1 MIPVPEGIVSAPVV
15 LDSELGGP
23 PTAPTAG
30 APTAV
35 GRPKSRFGRLLP
47 TVVLIVSALFFALPL
62 LSLARFAFQN
72 VPTVLLGWDTLF
84 DKWSV
89 EGVTTALRDDGFW
102 TSLKLSL
109 RLAIGTVAITLGLLL
124 PTAIWVHL
132 RVPRARTIVEFF
144 TVLPYMIPAIA
155 LVAGI
160 LIIKP
165 HARWFL
171 NSDYALMPFYVVL
184 ALPFTYRSFDA
195 GLKALDL
202 RTLVDAS
209 RSLGAGWSATML
221 KVLVP
226 NLRTAI
232 ISASF
237 LTTAIVLG
245 EYTLADTLLIETLA
259 PFQQKFVGHEPRAG
273 YALNLLALIFT
284 TLLFLLISVLTRKR
298 NPKRKTFAHAA
309 ERYGT
314 AAPTHELEAA
324 R

>member
-1 MIPVPEGIVSAPVV
+1 MIPVPEGLVSTEVV

-23 PTAPTAG
+23 PTAPTSG
-30 APTAV
+30 APIAV
-35 GRPKSRFGRLLP
+35 GSRSRFGRLVP
-47 TVVLIVSALFFALPL
+47 TIVLIVSALFFLLPL
-62 LSLARFAFQN
+62 LTLARFAFQN
-72 VPTVLLGWDTLF
+72 VPTAVLGWDTLF
-84 DKWSV
+84 DKWSM
-89 EGVTTALRDDGFW
+89 EGVTTALTDGGFW
-102 TSLKLSL
+102 TSLKLTL
-109 RLAIGTVAITLGLLL
+109 RLAIGTVVITLGLLL

-160 LIIKP
+160 MIIKP

-171 NSDYALMPFYVVL
+171 NSDYALVPFYVVL

-209 RSLGAGWSATML
+209 RSLGAGWFGTMF

-237 LTTAIVLG
+237 LTTAIVVG
-245 EYTLADTLLIETLA
+245 EYTLADTLLVETLA
-259 PFQQKFVGHEPRAG
+259 PFQQKFVGHAPRAG
-273 YALNLLALIFT
+273 YALNVLVLLFT
-284 TLLFLLISVLTRKR
+284 TLLFLLVSVLTRKR
-298 NPKRKTFAHAA
+298 NPRRKSFAYAA

-314 AAPTHELEAA
+314 AAPTPQLGAT

>member
-1 MIPVPEGIVSAPVV
+1 MIPATGIPAVIDP
-15 LDSELGGP
+15 ELGGP

-30 APTAV
+30 APISV
-35 GRPKSRFGRLLP
+35 GRRSRFGRVLP
-47 TVVLIVSALFFALPL
+47 TVVLIVSGLFFILPL
-62 LSLARFAFQN
+62 LSLARYAFQN
-72 VPTVLLGWDTLF
+72 VPTILLDFGTLF
-84 DKWSV
+84 DKWSLSGL
-89 EGVTTALRDDGFW
+89 ELALKDDGFW
-102 TSLKLSL
+102 TSLQLTLKLAL
-109 RLAIGTVAITLGLLL
+109 GTVALTLGLLL

-132 RVPRARTIVEFF
+132 RVPRARSLVEFV

-165 HARWFL
+165 QARWFL
-171 NSDYALMPFYVVL
+171 NSEYSLIPFYVVL

-209 RSLGAGWSATML
+209 RNLGAGWGTTMF

-226 NLRTAI
+226 NLRVAI

-237 LTTAIVLG
+237 LTAAIVVG

-259 PFQQKFVGHEPRAG
+259 PFQQKFVGREPQAG
-273 YALNLLALIFT
+273 YALNLLALLVT
-284 TLLFLLISVLTRKR
+284 TLLFALISVLTRKR
-298 NPKRKTFAHAA
+298 NPKRKTFAYAS

-314 AAPTHELEAA
+314 VIPTPELGAT

>member
-1 MIPVPEGIVSAPVV
+1 MIPVPEAIVNTPVV
-15 LDSELGGP
+15 LDDELGGP

-30 APTAV
+30 APVAV

-47 TVVLIVSALFFALPL
+47 NAVLIVSALFFVLPL

-72 VPTVLLGWDTLF
+72 IPTVLLGWGTLL
-84 DKWSV
+84 DKWSL

-109 RLAIGTVAITLGLLL
+109 RLAVGTVVITLGLLL

-132 RVPRARTIVEFF
+132 RVPRARTLVEFF

-171 NSDYALMPFYVVL
+171 NSDYALVPFYVVL

-209 RSLGAGWSATML
+209 RSLGASWMATMF
-221 KVLVP
+221 KVLIP

-273 YALNLLALIFT
+273 YSLNLLALVLT

-298 NPKRKTFAHAA
+298 NPRRKTFAYAA

-314 AAPTHELEAA
+314 AAPTPALGAT

>member
-1 MIPVPEGIVSAPVV
+1 MIPATGIPTVIDP
-15 LDSELGGP
+15 ELGGP

-30 APTAV
+30 APIRV
-35 GRPKSRFGRLLP
+35 GKRSRFGRLVP
-47 TVVLIVSALFFALPL
+47 NVVLVVSALFFVLPL
-62 LSLARFAFQN
+62 LSLARYAFQN
-72 VPTVLLGWDTLF
+72 VPTVLLDWGTLF
-84 DKWSV
+84 DKWSLDGLTLAV
-89 EGVTTALRDDGFW
+89 KDDQFW
-102 TSLKLSL
+102 TSLQLTLKLAL
-109 RLAIGTVAITLGLLL
+109 GTVALTIGLLL

-132 RVPRARTIVEFF
+132 RVPKARSFVEFV

-160 LIIKP
+160 LIVKP

-171 NSDYALMPFYVVL
+171 NSDYALIPFYVVI

-209 RSLGAGWSATML
+209 RSLGAGVATTMF
-221 KVLVP
+221 KVLIP
-226 NLRTAI
+226 NLRVAI

-237 LTTAIVLG
+237 LTAAIVIG

-259 PFQQKFVGHEPRAG
+259 PFQQKFVGREPQAG
-273 YALNLLALIFT
+273 YTLNLLALLVT
-284 TLLFLLISVLTRKR
+284 TLLFALISVLTRKR
-298 NPKRKTFAHAA
+298 NPKRKTFAYAA

-314 AAPTHELEAA
+314 VIPTPELGAT